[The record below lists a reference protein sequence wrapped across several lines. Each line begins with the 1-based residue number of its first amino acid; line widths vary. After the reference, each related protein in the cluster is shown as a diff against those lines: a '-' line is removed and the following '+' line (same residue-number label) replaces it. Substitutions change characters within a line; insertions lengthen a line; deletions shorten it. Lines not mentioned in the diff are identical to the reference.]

1 MKISDIKIRDVVEY
15 LHLEKDEYTDTQMDA
30 IMKAAQKVISDYTG
44 LPLKSGSSE
53 TDSVDRHEDF
63 YIPFMILCQDMYD
76 NRTLVVDKD
85 TINPTVK
92 LILGLH
98 DENLV
103 G

>member
-1 MKISDIKIRDVVEY
+1 MKISDIQIRDVVDY
-15 LHLEKDEYTDTQMDA
+15 LHLEEDEYTNTQMAA
-30 IMKAAQKVISDYTG
+30 IMKVARKVISDYTG
-44 LPLKSGSSE
+44 LPQSAESDSA
-53 TDSVDRHEDF
+53 DSVDRHEDF

-98 DENLV
+98 DGNLV